1 MESLRSQFALTSIQA
16 IYARRNKCLE
26 NVKLFFKKRLLCCSS
41 TEVKMASLAE
51 RRVLGKKMT
60 DKKYDREPG
69 FECVDPQWGD
79 QMIRLHEADLTP
91 AVRKGLE
98 DHLFIC
104 DACRLSQQ
112 VEATVGEA
120 IRAGRVTIEPGT
132 VARPLPFP
140 LLRWAGPTAI
150 AASLVLMF
158 LMPPTGRNPGGV
170 QRDGE
175 SAPRFERPVEGEIVW
190 GDAPELKWSPIEGA
204 TSYRVEIS
212 EVGGDFKWTGSTNG
226 TSVQMSPENP
236 LPDDGI
242 FRGVV
247 LPVPADLAR
256 PTAVTRWATK
266 VRGAHRRTGRPRR
279 SPCPHRRNSGS
290 LPCAGST
297 SDAWPD

>member
-1 MESLRSQFALTSIQA
+1 
-16 IYARRNKCLE
+16 
-26 NVKLFFKKRLLCCSS
+26 
-41 TEVKMASLAE
+41 
-51 RRVLGKKMT
+51 MT

-256 PTAVTRWATK
+256 PTAVTVAFSRSGWREFLRYRVKAAPVVIKGLAGVGFGVWVIGLLTMGPLWRRRFA
-266 VRGAHRRTGRPRR
+266 VR
-279 SPCPHRRNSGS
+279 S
-290 LPCAGST
+290 
-297 SDAWPD
+297 